1 MIGRLFIAL
10 LAPFALIAAE
20 TTSPAMTGRIAIR
33 EGCFFDTGTDKP
45 FRPLGVNYFRIAPIR
60 EGKEGHSTFSPG
72 SYDEEFVDRM
82 METLAR
88 DGFNTVRTFLS
99 YHSGANGIV
108 ATPESGEPSPAY
120 LLNVIHFLRAAKAH
134 GIRVIFTWDTWM
146 PESRA
151 WAEMPLPDE
160 PRYGWIPAAGHD
172 FKTNGFRLSPEPIRA
187 RANAICALLQSLK
200 TSAPDLVPVVLAWE
214 LENEVHFNLDQE
226 PFLSRSTAFAFWG
239 RRFDLGADSGAQAL
253 MDAASISWAN
263 ACADAIHAVD
273 PEALVSASVFT
284 FHAVGRQRP
293 GTWSKDQ
300 TNDMRIP
307 ARPLAL
313 LESRLDFVDIH
324 IYAGQSESESI
335 AQHLKRDLDSVE
347 ISHLAREARRLG
359 KPILIGES
367 GVAAR
372 HMRRGP
378 DWQTIPH
385 ETGVNLLREFYQA
398 LSPFSFAGVLHWHY
412 GSPDSTA
419 QDEHPALHLFP
430 QYAEAIRTHR

>member
-1 MIGRLFIAL
+1 MIRRLFMAL
-10 LAPFALIAAE
+10 LVPLALIAAE
-20 TTSPAMTGRIAIR
+20 TTSPAMTGRIVIR

-45 FRPLGVNYFRIAPIR
+45 FRPLGVNYFRIAAIR

-82 METLAR
+82 METLACE
-88 DGFNTVRTFLS
+88 GFNTVRTFLS

-108 ATPESGEPSPAY
+108 ITPESRELSPAY
-120 LLNVIHFLRAAKAH
+120 LLNVIHFLRAAQAH

-151 WAEMPLPDE
+151 WAEIPLPDE
-160 PRYGWIPAAGHD
+160 PRYGWIPAAGQD
-172 FKTNGFRLSPEPIRA
+172 FKTNGFRLSPEPTRA

-200 TSAPDLVPVVLAWE
+200 TSAPDLLPVVLAWE
-214 LENEVHFNLDQE
+214 LENEVHFKLDQE
-226 PFLSRSTAFAFWG
+226 PFLSRSTAFAFGG
-239 RRFDLGADSGAQAL
+239 RTFDLGTDSGAQAL

-263 ACADAIHAVD
+263 ACADAIHSVD

-293 GTWSKDQ
+293 GTWSMDQ
-300 TNDMRIP
+300 TKDMRIP
-307 ARPLAL
+307 ARPCAL

-347 ISHLAREARRLG
+347 MSHFAREARRLG
-359 KPILIGES
+359 KPILVGES

-385 ETGVNLLREFYQA
+385 EIGVNLLREFHQA
-398 LSPFSFAGVLHWHY
+398 LSTFSFAGVLHWHY
-412 GSPDSTA
+412 GNPDSTA
-419 QDEHPALHLFP
+419 QDEYPAMVLFP
-430 QYAEAIRTHR
+430 QYFEANR

>member
-1 MIGRLFIAL
+1 MAL
-10 LAPFALIAAE
+10 LVPLALIAAE
-20 TTSPAMTGRIAIR
+20 TISPAMTGRIVIR

-45 FRPLGVNYFRIAPIR
+45 FHPLGVNYFRIAPIR
-60 EGKEGHSTFSPG
+60 ERKEGHSTFSPG
-72 SYDEEFVDRM
+72 SYNEEFVDPM

-88 DGFNTVRTFLS
+88 DGLNTVHTFLS

-108 ATPESGEPSPAY
+108 ATPEPGEPSPAY
-120 LLNVIHFLRAAKAH
+120 LLNVIHIVRAAQAH
-134 GIRVIFTWDTWM
+134 GSRVILTWDNWM

-151 WAEMPLPDE
+151 WAEMPLSNE
-160 PRYGWIPAAGHD
+160 SEYGWILEAGHD

-187 RANAICALLQSLK
+187 RANAICALLQSVK
-200 TSAPDLVPVVLAWE
+200 TSAPDLLPVVLAWE
-214 LENEVHFNLDQE
+214 LENEVHFNLDQD
-226 PFLSRSTAFAFWG
+226 PFLSRSTAFAFGG
-239 RRFDLGADSGAQAL
+239 RTFELGTDSGAQAL
-253 MDAASISWAN
+253 MDAASVSWAN
-263 ACADAIHAVD
+263 ACADAIHGVD

-284 FHAVGRQRP
+284 FHAIGRQGP
-293 GTWSKDQ
+293 GTWLKDQ

-313 LESRLDFVDIH
+313 LESRIDFADIH
-324 IYAGQSESESI
+324 IYAGKSESESI
-335 AQHLKRDLDSVE
+335 AQHLKSDLDSVE

-359 KPILIGES
+359 KPILVGES

-385 ETGVNLLREFYQA
+385 ETGVNLLREFHQA
-398 LSPFSFAGVLHWHY
+398 LSTFSFAGVLHWHY